1 MFLPRTPKRGAWP
14 AKKSSAKSQNPRW
27 HENEFLS
34 YVGRNVVSD
43 FLIMILSVS
52 VVLGIMVLV
61 HEWGHFIVAK
71 MFGVRVEIFSI
82 GFGPRLGG
90 IKRGPTDYRVSALP
104 LGGYVKMAGDNPL
117 EDRKGDPD
125 EFLSKPRWQ
134 RVLIALAGPAMNIVL
149 AVVLVAGIYMRGSKQ
164 PAFLERPMVLVGVLQ
179 DSPAQ
184 KAGLMAGDRIVSVN
198 GVSNPTW
205 DRAQL
210 ELLSTLPGHSLSIV
224 ADRNGQQLS
233 LSVSATASLEE
244 VFGYPQ
250 DHLIVSAVSP
260 GTPAERSGLMA
271 GDVIMKVNGIVLAN
285 GAEFPFIVDRSHS
298 QPIDLEVQRGDRTLH
313 VMIRPQQVNAG
324 AGAAHWQIGVMRTGD
339 LVERRLSF
347 GAAIVESAGMN
358 ALMARQ
364 VAYVVVELFRG
375 NISLKQL
382 EGPLGIARESGRAA
396 RQGASELISLMAMI
410 GVNLAVLNLLP
421 IPPLDG
427 GHILMLFIEGT
438 MRRDLSIRVK
448 ERFVTVSMVFLLLV
462 FAIVMYNDVARLI
475 PHH

>member
-1 MFLPRTPKRGAWP
+1 M
-14 AKKSSAKSQNPRW
+14 
-27 HENEFLS
+27 
-34 YVGRNVVSD
+34 V
-43 FLIMILSVS
+43 MIISVS

-71 MFGVRVEIFSI
+71 SFGVRVETFSI
-82 GFGPRLGG
+82 GFGTRLWGF
-90 IKRGPTDYRVSALP
+90 KRGDTDYRISALP

-117 EDRKGDPD
+117 EERKGDPD

-134 RVLIALAGPAMNIVL
+134 RVLIALAGPAMNIL
-149 AVVLVAGIYMRGSKQ
+149 LSIVLVAGIYMRGSKQ
-164 PAFLERPMVLVGVLQ
+164 PAFLDRPMVLVGVLQ
-179 DSPAQ
+179 DSAAQ
-184 KAGLMAGDRIVSVN
+184 KAGLMPGDRIVSVN
-198 GVSNPTW
+198 GVKNPTW

-210 ELLSTLPGHSLSIV
+210 ELMSTLPGHMLSV
-224 ADRNGQQLS
+224 AVDRNGQQLS
-233 LSVSATASLEE
+233 LSVPAAPSVEE

-250 DHLIVSAVSP
+250 DHLVVSAVSP

-271 GDVIMKVNGIVLAN
+271 GDVILQVNGISLAN
-285 GAEFPFIVDRSHS
+285 GAEFPPIVDKSQS
-298 QPIDLEVQRGDRTLH
+298 QPLDLKVQRGDHTLD
-313 VMIRPQQVNAG
+313 VQLTPQQVGTANG
-324 AGAAHWQIGVMRTGD
+324 VSHWQIGVLRTGD
-339 LVERRLSF
+339 LVDRRLSV
-347 GAAIVESAGMN
+347 GASIVESVGMN
-358 ALMARQ
+358 VLMARQ
-364 VAYVVVELFRG
+364 ISYVVVELFRG

-396 RQGASELISLMAMI
+396 KQGMAELISLMAMI

-438 MRRDLSIRVK
+438 IRRDLSVRVK

-462 FAIVMYNDVARLI
+462 FAIVMYNDVLKLI

>member
-1 MFLPRTPKRGAWP
+1 
-14 AKKSSAKSQNPRW
+14 
-27 HENEFLS
+27 
-34 YVGRNVVSD
+34 VSD
-43 FLIMILSVS
+43 FLIMIVSVS
-52 VVLGIMVLV
+52 IVLGIMVLV

-71 MFGVRVEIFSI
+71 SFGVRVEIFSI
-82 GFGPRLGG
+82 GFGTRLWGY
-90 IKRGPTDYRVSALP
+90 KRGDTDYRVSALP

-149 AVVLVAGIYMRGSKQ
+149 SVILVAGIYMRGSKQ
-164 PAFLERPMVLVGVLQ
+164 PAFLDRPMVLVGVLQ
-179 DSPAQ
+179 DSAAQ
-184 KAGLMAGDRIVSVN
+184 KAGLLPGDHVISVN
-198 GVSNPTW
+198 GASNPTW

-210 ELLSTLPGHSLSIV
+210 ELMSTLPGHALSIV
-224 ADRNGQQLS
+224 VDRNGQQLS
-233 LSVSATASLEE
+233 FSVSAAQSVEE

-271 GDVIMKVNGIVLAN
+271 GDVILKVNGIALAN
-285 GAEFPFIVDRSHS
+285 GAEFPPIVDKSQS
-298 QPIDLEVQRGDRTLH
+298 QPLDLEVQRGDRTIH
-313 VMIRPQQVNAG
+313 VQIRPQQVS
-324 AGAAHWQIGVMRTGD
+324 AASGVPRWQIGVLRTGD
-339 LVERRLSF
+339 LVDRRLSF
-347 GAAIVESAGMN
+347 GAAIVESVGMN

-364 VAYVVVELFRG
+364 VSYVVVELFRG

-396 RQGASELISLMAMI
+396 KQGLAELFSLMAVI

-438 MRRDLSIRVK
+438 IRRDLSVRVK

-462 FAIVMYNDVARLI
+462 FAIVMYNDVLRLI

>member
-1 MFLPRTPKRGAWP
+1 M
-14 AKKSSAKSQNPRW
+14 
-27 HENEFLS
+27 
-34 YVGRNVVSD
+34 SD
-43 FLIMILSVS
+43 FLRMIVSVS

-71 MFGVRVEIFSI
+71 AFGVRVEVFSI
-82 GFGPRLGG
+82 GFGTRLWGY
-90 IKRGPTDYRVSALP
+90 KRGDTDYRLSALP

-117 EDRKGDPD
+117 EERKGDPD

-134 RVLIALAGPAMNIVL
+134 RVLIALAGPAMNVVLSIVL
-149 AVVLVAGIYMRGSKQ
+149 IAGIYMRGSKA
-164 PAFLERPMVLVGVLQ
+164 PAFLDRPMILVGVLQ

-184 KAGLMAGDRIVSVN
+184 KAGLMPGDRIVAVN
-198 GVSNPTW
+198 GVKNPTW
-205 DRAQL
+205 DQAQL
-210 ELLSTLPGHSLSIV
+210 ELMSTLPGHSISIE

-233 LSVSATASLEE
+233 FSVPAAQSMEE

-250 DHLIVSAVSP
+250 DHLVVSAVSS

-271 GDVIMKVNGIVLAN
+271 GDVILKVNGITLAN
-285 GAEFPFIVDRSHS
+285 GAEFPPIIDKTQS
-298 QPIDLEVQRGDRTLH
+298 QPIDMAVQRGDRTLQIT
-313 VMIRPQQVNAG
+313 IRPQEVNAPNG
-324 AGAAHWQIGVMRTGD
+324 SPHWQIGVLRTGD
-339 LVERRLSF
+339 LVERRLSV
-347 GAAIVESAGMN
+347 GAAIVESVGMN
-358 ALMARQ
+358 VLMTRQ

-375 NISLKQL
+375 KISLNQL
-382 EGPLGIARESGRAA
+382 EGPLGIAKESGRAA
-396 RQGASELISLMAMI
+396 KEGIAELLSLMAMI

-438 MRRDLSIRVK
+438 MRRDMSVRVK

-462 FAIVMYNDVARLI
+462 FAIVMYNDVLRLI

>member
-1 MFLPRTPKRGAWP
+1 M
-14 AKKSSAKSQNPRW
+14 
-27 HENEFLS
+27 
-34 YVGRNVVSD
+34 SD
-43 FLIMILSVS
+43 FLVMIVS
-52 VVLGIMVLV
+52 VLFVLGVMVLV

-71 MFGVRVEIFSI
+71 SFGVRVEIFSI
-82 GFGPRLGG
+82 GFGTRLWGY
-90 IKRGPTDYRVSALP
+90 KRGDTDYRVSALP

-149 AVVLVAGIYMRGSKQ
+149 SVILVAGIYMRGSKQ
-164 PAFLERPMVLVGVLQ
+164 PAFLDRPMDVAGVLQ
-179 DSPAQ
+179 GSAAQ
-184 KAGLMAGDRIVSVN
+184 KAGIMPGDRIVQLN
-198 GVSNPTW
+198 GTPNPTW

-210 ELLSTLPGHSLSIV
+210 ELMSTLPGHTLSIV
-224 ADRNGQQLS
+224 ADRKGQELPF
-233 LSVSATASLEE
+233 SVPSAPSVEE
-244 VFGYPQ
+244 DFGYPQ
-250 DHLIVSAVSP
+250 DHLVISAVSP

-271 GDVIMKVNGIVLAN
+271 GDVILKVNDIVLAN
-285 GAEFPFIVDRSHS
+285 GAEFPPLVEKFQS
-298 QPIDLEVQRGDRTLH
+298 QPLNLEVQRGDRTIH
-313 VMIRPQQVNAG
+313 TQIRPQEVSGPNG
-324 AGAAHWQIGVMRTGD
+324 TKRWQIGVLRTGD

-347 GAAIVESAGMN
+347 GPAIVESVGMN
-358 ALMARQ
+358 AYMSRQ
-364 VAYVVVELFRG
+364 IVYVVAELFRG
-375 NISLKQL
+375 NMSLKQL

-396 RQGASELISLMAMI
+396 RQGAVELLSLMAMI

-438 MRRDLSIRVK
+438 IRRDLSVRVK

-462 FAIVMYNDVARLI
+462 FAIVMYNDVLKLI

>member
-1 MFLPRTPKRGAWP
+1 M
-14 AKKSSAKSQNPRW
+14 SN
-27 HENEFLS
+27 
-34 YVGRNVVSD
+34 
-43 FLIMILSVS
+43 ILVMAVS
-52 VVLGIMVLV
+52 VTIVLGIMVLV

-71 MFGVRVEIFSI
+71 SFGVRVEIFSV

-90 IKRGPTDYRVSALP
+90 FKRGDTDYRLSALP

-134 RVLIALAGPAMNIVL
+134 RVLIALAGPAMNIIL
-149 AVVLVAGIYMRGSKQ
+149 SVVLIAGIYMRGSKQ
-164 PAFLERPMVLVGVLQ
+164 PAFLDRPMVLVGVLQ

-184 KAGLMAGDRIVSVN
+184 KAGLMPGDRIVSVN

-210 ELLSTLPGHSLSIV
+210 ELMSTLPGHTLAIV

-233 LSVSATASLEE
+233 LSVPASTSVEE

-271 GDVIMKVNGIVLAN
+271 GDVIVKVNGIVLNN
-285 GAEFPFIVDRSHS
+285 GAEFPPIVDKSQS
-298 QPIDLEVQRGDRTLH
+298 QPLDLEVQRGERTLH
-313 VMIRPQQVNAG
+313 VQIRPQQVG
-324 AGAAHWQIGVMRTGD
+324 ATNGVPRFQIGVLRTGD
-339 LVERRLSF
+339 LVDRRLSF
-347 GAAIVESAGMN
+347 GSAIVESVGMN
-358 ALMARQ
+358 ALMTRQ
-364 VAYVVVELFRG
+364 VAFVVVELFRG
-375 NISLKQL
+375 RISLNQL
-382 EGPLGIARESGRAA
+382 EGPLGIAKESGRAA
-396 RQGASELISLMAMI
+396 REGPAELFSLMAMI

-438 MRRDLSIRVK
+438 IRRDLSVRVK

-462 FAIVMYNDVARLI
+462 FAVVMYNDVVRLI

>member
-1 MFLPRTPKRGAWP
+1 VP
-14 AKKSSAKSQNPRW
+14 
-27 HENEFLS
+27 
-34 YVGRNVVSD
+34 D
-43 FLIMILSVS
+43 FLVMIVSVS
-52 VVLGIMVLV
+52 IVLGIMVLV

-71 MFGVRVEIFSI
+71 SFGVRVEIFSI
-82 GFGPRLGG
+82 GFGTRLWGY
-90 IKRGPTDYRVSALP
+90 KRGGTDYRLSALP

-149 AVVLVAGIYMRGSKQ
+149 SVILVAGIYMRGSKQ
-164 PAFLERPMVLVGVLQ
+164 PAFLDHPMDLVGVLQ

-184 KAGLMAGDRIVSVN
+184 KAGLMPGDHIASVN
-198 GVSNPTW
+198 GVGNPTW
-205 DRAQL
+205 DRAQF
-210 ELLSTLPGHSLSIV
+210 ELMSTLPGHSLSIV
-224 ADRNGQQLS
+224 VDRNGQQLS
-233 LSVSATASLEE
+233 FSVPAAQSVEE

-260 GTPAERSGLMA
+260 GTPADRSGLMA
-271 GDVIMKVNGIVLAN
+271 GDVIMKVNGITLAN
-285 GAEFPFIVDRSHS
+285 GAEFPPIVDKSHS
-298 QPIDLEVQRGDRTLH
+298 QPLDLEVQRGDRTLH
-313 VMIRPQQVNAG
+313 VQLRPQQVNAPNG
-324 AGAAHWQIGVMRTGD
+324 TPRWQIGVLRTGD

-347 GAAIVESAGMN
+347 GSAIVESVGMN
-358 ALMARQ
+358 ALMTRQ

-375 NISLKQL
+375 KISLNQL
-382 EGPLGIARESGRAA
+382 EGPLGIAKESGRAA
-396 RQGASELISLMAMI
+396 REGVAELLSLMAMI

-438 MRRDLSIRVK
+438 IRRDLSVRVK

-462 FAIVMYNDVARLI
+462 FAIVMYNDVLKLI